1 MILINGLY
9 YIDEY
14 IAMIYNNEYLQAVVQ
29 GYEFIQLITY
39 MKRIIKIINIMI

>member
-1 MILINGLY
+1 MILIKGLY
-9 YIDEY
+9 YVNNY
-14 IAMIYNNEYLQAVVQ
+14 IAEGYNNEYLQAVVQ